1 MATARKQRV
10 SHSYIEVMKKT
21 VFALVIFLIC
31 SNDTFATWSIII
43 IDPRTNEI
51 GIAAASCTA
60 NCYGIGKIIPNVG
73 AIIVQAMS
81 NNQARQKGVEMIL
94 AESTPEQIIQALR
107 NPDFDPERQQ
117 YAVVTIKYIDS
128 PATYTG
134 DSTKRFNGALTKSG
148 VSVQGNTLTSDNELE
163 IIMEAVVKGQNRL
176 LSIADILMSAL
187 EAGST
192 SGGDKRCGEQK
203 ASSAFV
209 IVARPNDKKPYLDLK
224 IFGQPKGGQ
233 NAVVMLRKKYEKWKA
248 KHQL

>member
-1 MATARKQRV
+1 
-10 SHSYIEVMKKT
+10 MKKT
-21 VFALVIFLIC
+21 ILALIFFVIY
-31 SNDTFATWSIII
+31 SNKTFATWSIIM

-51 GIAAASCTA
+51 GMAGASCTY
-60 NCYGIGKIIPNVG
+60 NCYGIGKIIPNMG

-81 NNQARQKGVEMIL
+81 NNQAREKGIEMIL

-107 NPDFDPERQQ
+107 NPDFDPKRQQ

-134 DSTKRFNGALTKSG
+134 DSTKQFNGALTKSG
-148 VSVQGNTLTSDNELE
+148 VSVQGNTLTSDSELK
-163 IIMEAVVKGQNRL
+163 IIMQAVEKGQKEL
-176 LSIADILMSAL
+176 LNIAEILMSAL

-203 ASSAFV
+203 ASSAFI
-209 IVARPNDKKPYLDLK
+209 IVAKPDNKKPYINLN
-224 IFGQPKGGQ
+224 IFGQGKRGQ
-233 NAVVMLRKKYEKWKA
+233 NAVVMLRKKYEKWKR